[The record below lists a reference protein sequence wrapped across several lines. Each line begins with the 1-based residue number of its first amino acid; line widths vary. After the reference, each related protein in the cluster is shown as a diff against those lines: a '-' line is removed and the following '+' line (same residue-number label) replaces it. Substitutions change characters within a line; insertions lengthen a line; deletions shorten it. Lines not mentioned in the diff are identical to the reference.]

1 MYVKPNFSF
10 SESTGRMNVMVG
22 PRVELGK
29 PLEGVLVRVPLP
41 VCVSSID
48 IQANH
53 GVVSYDDKTKVILWD
68 IGRIPRDKAP
78 ILSGILQL
86 DRTRDAAGAAG
97 LTPDRV
103 SASYAKNKV
112 IWDDALAL
120 EASFRVEGA
129 GMSGLTV
136 DSLHLVNETYKL
148 YKGVRYTSK
157 SGRFVIRA

>member
-1 MYVKPNFSF
+1 
-10 SESTGRMNVMVG
+10 MVG

-29 PLEGVLVRVPLP
+29 PLEGILVRVPLP
-41 VCVSSID
+41 ICVSSID

-68 IGRIPRDKAP
+68 VGKIPRDKAP

-86 DRTRDAAGAAG
+86 DRTRDGNLNPGNANGGAGGAG
-97 LTPDRV
+97 GGSVDKEKV

-112 IWDDALAL
+112 IWDDALSL
-120 EASFRVEGA
+120 EASFRVVGA
-129 GMSGLTV
+129 GMSGLSV

-148 YKGVRYTSK
+148 YKGVRYTAK

>member
-41 VCVSSID
+41 VCVASID

-68 IGRIPRDKAP
+68 IGKIPRDKAP

-86 DRTRDAAGAAG
+86 DRTRDSSGNV
-97 LTPDRV
+97 TQDKV

-120 EASFRVEGA
+120 EASFRVVGA